1 MLAAKG
7 MEKVFA
13 YLDYREFLK
22 ARFTH
27 LKKTRGLTHR
37 AFGTRAGF
45 TSPNFLKLVMDGKR
59 NLTEKSI
66 PKVAAALELDRRES
80 EFFAALV
87 RFNQAKAI
95 EAKEAVYEQLKL
107 LRRDLPLQRLEHS
120 QFDYF
125 NHWYAVAIRELVGLK
140 DFQEDPEWISKK
152 LRGEVSPAQA
162 RRSLRLL
169 ERLGLI
175 RRDPNGKLRQ
185 DQPPLSSGDE
195 VSSLAAYRFHQNMME
210 KAKEALRETP
220 APQRDIS
227 SVTLAVTREGSD
239 KIKHKIRQFRKE
251 ILAMAED
258 AGRGEAVYQMNIQF
272 FNLTELL

>member
-1 MLAAKG
+1 
-7 MEKVFA
+7 
-13 YLDYREFLK
+13 
-22 ARFTH
+22 
-27 LKKTRGLTHR
+27 
-37 AFGTRAGF
+37 
-45 TSPNFLKLVMDGKR
+45 MD
-59 NLTEKSI
+59 
-66 PKVAAALELDRRES
+66 LE
-80 EFFAALV
+80 
-87 RFNQAKAI
+87 
-95 EAKEAVYEQLKL
+95 
-107 LRRDLPLQRLEHS
+107 
-120 QFDYF
+120 
-125 NHWYAVAIRELVGLK
+125 
-140 DFQEDPEWISKK
+140 K

-175 RRDPNGKLRQ
+175 RRDPDGKLRQ

-258 AGRGEAVYQMNIQF
+258 AGQGEAVYQMNIQF